1 MLFRLSA
8 LILLALAIPLIAV
21 LVGPS
26 LRTPLDSDELYSKID
41 SYSPS
46 ELPFEYQP
54 TQAEVMGLPQ
64 ITNVQIVD
72 FNRDGVND
80 LLVCDALGSRVLL
93 VERDNDGS
101 WIESTLVAD
110 VAAPAH
116 ATVVDIDQDNDN
128 DLIVSVLGNIMPD
141 DHVIGRVELFENI
154 DGEFRRHVILDDVRR
169 VADVQ
174 FGDFDGDDDLDLAVA
189 VFGYS
194 RGSVLWLENQGDFKF
209 RDHELLSGP
218 GTIHVPVGDYDQDGD
233 LDIAAIVTQDEE
245 ELWGLENLGDGEFK
259 KRRLW
264 MTINPDLGS
273 AGLVQCDLDQ
283 DGDLDLVLPVGDNL
297 EDFDAYPQPYHGCYW
312 FENCGDWQFEPHR
325 ISDLGGTYAAAV
337 DDLNGDGNED
347 IVLVSLTNNWLE
359 PNNASIVWLENDGQ
373 QNFKTWQIA
382 AAPLHLVTVATGDL
396 DGDGLPDIAAGSL
409 NVRRPHRKLGRIST
423 WLNRFEAKP

>member
-1 MLFRLSA
+1 MLLRLVV
-8 LILLALAIPLIAV
+8 LLALAIAIPVAAMVAGPL
-21 LVGPS
+21 
-26 LRTPLDSDELYSKID
+26 LRTRPDPNQLFSGGTSYPDS
-41 SYSPS
+41 PQA
-46 ELPFEYQP
+46 FAFQP
-54 TQAEVMGLPQ
+54 TQEKFAGLPQ

-72 FNRDGVND
+72 FDLDGTND

-93 VERDNDGS
+93 LQRQADGS
-101 WIESTLVAD
+101 WLESTLVAD

-141 DHVIGRVELFENI
+141 DHVIGRVELFENV
-154 DGEFRRHVILDDVRR
+154 DGDFRRHVILDDVRR

-174 FGDFDGDDDLDLAVA
+174 WGDFDRDADIDLAVA

-194 RGSVLWLENQGDFKF
+194 RGSVLWLENQGEFRF
-209 RDHELLSGP
+209 RDHELLTGP
-218 GTIHVPVGDYDQDGD
+218 GTIHVPVGDYDLDGD

-245 ELWGLENLGDGEFK
+245 ELWGLENLGDGTFQ

-273 AGLVQCDLDQ
+273 AGLVQSDLDQ
-283 DGDLDLVLPVGDNL
+283 DGDLDLILPAGDNL

-312 FENCGDWQFEPHR
+312 FENQGDWQFKFHR
-325 ISDLGGTYAAAV
+325 IADLGGTYAAAV
-337 DDLNGDGNED
+337 DDMNGDGHLD
-347 IVLVSLTNNWLE
+347 LVLVSLTNNWLE

-373 QNFKTWQIA
+373 QNFKTWQID
-382 AAPLHLVTVATGDL
+382 AAPLHLVTVDTGDL
-396 DGDGLPDIAAGSL
+396 NDDGLPDIAAGSL
-409 NVRRPHRKLGRIST
+409 NVRRPHRNLGRVST
-423 WLNRFEAKP
+423 WLNQSGDQP